1 MGVVAM
7 NYNLLKV
14 GTLLVMRMIVP
25 INKSPDLDYDYFLQF
40 SSPLTSRSLCSG
52 GGFSQSGSDA
62 EKDERRVQARREE
75 LSPTIINCF

>member
-14 GTLLVMRMIVP
+14 GTVLVMQMIVT

-40 SSPLTSRSLCSG
+40 SASLTSRSLCSG

-62 EKDERRVQARREE
+62 EKDERRVQAR
-75 LSPTIINCF
+75 TT

>member
-14 GTLLVMRMIVP
+14 GTVLVMQMIVP
-25 INKSPDLDYDYFLQF
+25 INKSHDLDYDYFVQF
-40 SSPLTSRSLCSG
+40 SASSTSCSLCSG

-62 EKDERRVQARREE
+62 EKDERRVQAN
-75 LSPTIINCF
+75 PT

>member
-14 GTLLVMRMIVP
+14 GKLLVMQMIIVP
-25 INKSPDLDYDYFLQF
+25 INKSPDLDYDYCPQF
-40 SSPLTSRSLCSG
+40 SAPLTSYSLCSG

-62 EKDERRVQARREE
+62 EKDERRVQAR
-75 LSPTIINCF
+75 TT

>member
-14 GTLLVMRMIVP
+14 GRVLVMQMIVP
-25 INKSPDLDYDYFLQF
+25 INKSSDLDYDYFLQF
-40 SSPLTSRSLCSG
+40 SASSTSCSLCSG

-62 EKDERRVQARREE
+62 EKDERRVQARR
-75 LSPTIINCF
+75 T

>member
-14 GTLLVMRMIVP
+14 GTVLVMQMIVP
-25 INKSPDLDYDYFLQF
+25 INKSPDLDYDYCPQF
-40 SSPLTSRSLCSG
+40 SAPLTSYSLCSG

-62 EKDERRVQARREE
+62 EKDERRVQARK
-75 LSPTIINCF
+75 T

>member
-14 GTLLVMRMIVP
+14 GTVLVMQMIVP
-25 INKSPDLDYDYFLQF
+25 INKSHDLDYDYFVQF
-40 SSPLTSRSLCSG
+40 SASSTSCSLCSG

-62 EKDERRVQARREE
+62 EKDERRVQAR
-75 LSPTIINCF
+75 TT